1 MNNDLISRGAL
12 IADIEESVVF
22 TVKGDSSSAE
32 MRGANK
38 IIDRIKAAPA
48 VDAVE
53 VVRCSSCKYHNKA
66 PCPMRLSLNWTE
78 DNDFCSYGER
88 REDGTKWRKAG

>member
-1 MNNDLISRGAL
+1 MNNDLVKR
-12 IADIEESVVF
+12 IAVCDMLH
-22 TVKGDSSSAE
+22 AE
-32 MRGANK
+32 MGAWGSCVDE
-38 IIDRIKAAPA
+38 IDALLKANDALWEIPA

-53 VVRCSSCKYHNKA
+53 VVRCCECKYRNKA

-88 REDGTKWRKAG
+88 KDGADG

>member
-1 MNNDLISRGAL
+1 MSDLFFRAEDLLNTVRENEASWE
-12 IADIEESVVF
+12 IEVEW
-22 TVKGDSSSAE
+22 T
-32 MRGANK
+32 
-38 IIDRIKAAPA
+38 IDHTPPA

-88 REDGTKWRKAG
+88 KRDDG